1 MPASSA
7 VLPVSVIIPAYNE
20 EVSLGVLLEDLR
32 MQERSPAEVVVVDAG
47 STDRTAE
54 VARAYA
60 PWVRVIQ
67 VDRAYPGQ
75 ARNIGVEYAQY
86 SIVAFWDGEMRV
98 APQTLKC
105 LCEPILSD
113 KADFAQGRLYLR
125 EGSDVFWV
133 YATIVLGSFIA
144 DEKGIYS
151 LHPVACCAMKKSLY
165 VQVGGCPPYR
175 ASEDHIFRRAVERSG
190 ARIVEEPEA
199 ISWWSPQVTAK
210 GLFRKTRLYARHN
223 LIAGDP
229 LRWFKRLYG
238 YYAGLLLVVL
248 LVGLLWSWGKGL
260 LTGAFL
266 WVGLIG
272 ARSTWHL
279 WRKRGI
285 IRQARAFRRSLSWG
299 YLLKMVPLL
308 TAVTDM
314 ASWLGFFDWLLLD
327 KVGIAPEKYP
337 DPQLK
342 TPAA

>member
-1 MPASSA
+1 MPALSEG
-7 VLPVSVIIPAYNE
+7 LPVSVIIPAYNE
-20 EVSLGVLLEDLR
+20 EVSLGLLLEDLR
-32 MQERSPAEVVVVDAG
+32 VQERPPAEVIVVDAG

-60 PWVRVIQ
+60 PWVRVIS

-75 ARNIGVEYAQY
+75 ARNIGVAYAQY
-86 SIVAFWDGEMRV
+86 PIIAFWDGEMRV
-98 APQTLKC
+98 APQTLKH
-105 LCEPILSD
+105 LCEPILSG

-133 YATIVLGSFIA
+133 YATIVLRSFIA
-144 DEKGIYS
+144 DEKGIYG
-151 LHPVACCAMKKSLY
+151 LPPVACCAMKKSLY

-175 ASEDHIFRRAVERSG
+175 ASEDHLFRWAVERSG

-199 ISWWSPQVTAK
+199 ISWWSPQVTAR

-229 LRWFKRLYG
+229 LRWFRQLYG

-248 LVGLLWSWGKGL
+248 LVGLLWSWGRGL
-260 LTGAFL
+260 LGGVFL

-285 IRQARAFRRSLSWG
+285 IRKALAFRRSLSWG
-299 YLLKMVPLL
+299 YPLRVVPLL
-308 TAVTDM
+308 IAITDI
-314 ASWLGFFDWLLLD
+314 ASWLGFFDWLILD
-327 KVGIAPEKYP
+327 KVGIAPERYP
-337 DPQLK
+337 EPQLK
-342 TPAA
+342 TPVA

>member
-1 MPASSA
+1 MPASSE

-20 EVSLGVLLEDLR
+20 EASLGVLLEDLR
-32 MQERSPAEVVVVDAG
+32 MQGRAPAEVIVVDAG

-60 PWVRVIQ
+60 PWVRVIS

-75 ARNIGVEYAQY
+75 ARNIGVAYAQY
-86 SIVAFWDGEMRV
+86 PIIAFWDGEMRV
-98 APQTLKC
+98 APQTLKH
-105 LCEPILSD
+105 LCEPILSG

-125 EGSDVFWV
+125 GGSDVFWV
-133 YATIVLGSFIA
+133 YATILVGSFIV

-151 LHPVACCAMKKSLY
+151 LPPVACCAMKKSLY

-175 ASEDHIFRRAVERSG
+175 ASEDHIFRWAVERSG

-199 ISWWSPQVTAK
+199 ISWWSPQVTVM

-229 LRWFKRLYG
+229 VRWFRRLYG
-238 YYAGLLLVVL
+238 YYAGLLVVVL
-248 LVGLLWSWGKGL
+248 LVGLWWSWGGGL
-260 LTGAFL
+260 LGGVFFWL
-266 WVGLIG
+266 GLIG

-285 IRQARAFRRSLSWG
+285 IRQALAFRRSLSWG
-299 YLLKMVPLL
+299 YLLKVVPWLI
-308 TAVTDM
+308 AVTDI
-314 ASWLGFFDWLLLD
+314 ASWLGFFDWLILD
-327 KVGIAPEKYP
+327 KVGIAPERYP
-337 DPQLK
+337 EPQLK